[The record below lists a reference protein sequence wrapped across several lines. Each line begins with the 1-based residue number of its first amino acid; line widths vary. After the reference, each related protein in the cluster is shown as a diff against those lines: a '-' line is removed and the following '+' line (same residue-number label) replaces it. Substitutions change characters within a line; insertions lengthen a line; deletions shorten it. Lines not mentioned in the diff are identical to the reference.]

1 GESGS
6 PSLLWEDA
14 KHQANIK
21 ALLDTGEID
30 VLIMI
35 CCSPEFIQTLDTDQG
50 VWNFTDYAVEK
61 SPDIR
66 IGLAMPWK
74 DFPGDY
80 ENASEYAT
88 NSTLDLYPYWS
99 NLSDELRADYPGTD
113 VFTFHHGALAYEMR
127 EMFEAGDLDEDVE
140 QLQGPKATSLF
151 TDEKG
156 HAGDILVDT
165 GTLIWLHAVH
175 GIDPMDMP
183 EFTQWETDIRVIA
196 NTILEEQEG
205 NE

>member
-1 GESGS
+1 
-6 PSLLWEDA
+6 LLWDDA
-14 KHQANIK
+14 EHQANIK
-21 ALLDTGEID
+21 AFLDTGEID

-35 CCSPEFIQTLDTDQG
+35 CCSPEFIQTRDTDQA

-61 SPDIR
+61 NPNVR

-74 DFPGDY
+74 DFPGEY

-88 NSTLDLYPYWS
+88 NSTLDLYPYWG
-99 NLSDELRADYPGTD
+99 NLSDDLSADYPGTD

-127 EMFEAGDLDEDVE
+127 EMFEAGDLDGDVE
-140 QLQGPKATSLF
+140 RLQGPRASSLF
-151 TDEKG
+151 TDDKG

-175 GIDPMDMP
+175 GIDPMEMP
-183 EFTQWETDIRVIA
+183 EFTQYDADIRQIAKSVIDD
-196 NTILEEQEG
+196 Q
-205 NE
+205 